1 MKGVI
6 CMDEDK
12 NTIIA
17 SVDFQD
23 VQTPKSYTIKD
34 IARKLDKSP
43 TKINHLIFK
52 LSKRNG
58 DKLLFANTE
67 RFTDEDIEK
76 IQLAFA
82 LIDDGKTYDEVI
94 TYLLN
99 DNNGMSEDLA
109 NNSGKEVVKLNS
121 KRMTKEIMLEINK
134 QLNQTRE
141 QMIQDLSTVF
151 GEEAKKLA
159 QTSLIAI
166 NQTKDV
172 IMDKVGEIIQQNNSL
187 SDNNNMLLQQNN
199 ELIEQNGQLKDMMNT
214 LIEQNNT
221 FKDELERQCN
231 KSTENL
237 RRKLQSTE
245 SQLQDVSNKLEN
257 EKNKSIW
264 SKLFNK

>member
-1 MKGVI
+1 
-6 CMDEDK
+6 MDENK
-12 NTIIA
+12 KTIIKN
-17 SVDFQD
+17 VDFQD
-23 VQTPKSYTIKD
+23 VQAPKSYTIKD
-34 IARKLDKSP
+34 IAQKLDKSP

-58 DKLLFANTE
+58 DKLLFSNAE
-67 RFTDEDIEK
+67 RFTEEDIEK
-76 IQLAFA
+76 IQLALA

-99 DNNGMSEDLA
+99 EDNGMSEDMA
-109 NNSGKEVVKLNS
+109 DNSGKEVVKLNS

-134 QLNQTRE
+134 QLIQTRE

-151 GEEAKKLA
+151 GEETKKLA

-172 IMDKVGEIIQQNNSL
+172 IMNRVGEIIQQNNSL
-187 SDNNNMLLQQNN
+187 SDDNNILLQQNN
-199 ELIEQNGQLKDMMNT
+199 ELIEQNRQLKDIMSK
-214 LIEQNNT
+214 LIEQNNI

-237 RRKLQSTE
+237 RRKLQLTE

-264 SKLFNK
+264 SKIFNK